1 LSIRSKF
8 GHCELNDPPRPTV
21 SSGESPPYGFLKPYF
36 DSQVC
41 TLLQPAA
48 QSVITIK
55 RSWGAAPDP
64 STTRTRA
71 LALLR
76 RATPPA
82 ASTWF
87 SRWNLSDATENPE
100 AD

>member
-64 STTRTRA
+64 SRTTDTRA
-71 LALLR
+71 
-76 RATPPA
+76 RAPSSRYAT
-82 ASTWF
+82 SSQHWF
-87 SRWNLSDATENPE
+87 SRWNLSDATENP
-100 AD
+100 